1 MIEGEILVKS
11 KYNMIWLKRK
21 KNVLYENNKIFRM
34 IEVMQRI
41 VYSDQIGF
49 EIVLVMGFIL

>member
-49 EIVLVMGFIL
+49 EIVLVTGFIL